1 MTTKPGHQTQ
11 IRRRAQAMIKE
22 AFDKNGISFASP
34 TVQVA
39 GDEQNAAAAAATRD
53 AIAKKNAAAALAENA
68 PQE

>member
-1 MTTKPGHQTQ
+1 
-11 IRRRAQAMIKE
+11 MIKE